1 MPLFHLHIRIGD
13 QHVSDLEGIDLPDL
27 TAAMSEAV
35 IAARSIM
42 RDELSSG
49 ELNLDQSIE
58 IHGPDDH
65 PLASIEFGDAI
76 VIRVGERRKLN
87 IVPAT

>member
-13 QHVSDLEGIDLPDL
+13 ERIADIEGIDLPDL
-27 TAAMSEAV
+27 AAAMSEAV

-42 RDELSSG
+42 RDELSAG

-65 PLASIEFGDAI
+65 PLASIEFSDAI
-76 VIRVGERRKLN
+76 VIRFGGRRQLN
-87 IVPAT
+87 TVPAT